1 MANVNKSQH
10 WEVAANVSTDI
21 TMSQH
26 SITMYTWKVLRLE
39 GLWKKFIS
47 LRKSQH
53 ISVVFSVH
61 C

>member
-39 GLWKKFIS
+39 GL
-47 LRKSQH
+47 
-53 ISVVFSVH
+53 
-61 C
+61 